1 MTTTHEQALND
12 ALLEIKTLRVRLT
25 FLENERDY
33 FSKEVN
39 RLSDELSTSN
49 EMLAA
54 AVNEVSRMDMIHHR
68 NDAALREIKFQ
79 AMRAA

>member
-25 FLENERDY
+25 FLERERDS
-33 FSKEVN
+33 FSAEVN
-39 RLSDELSTSN
+39 RLSIELRSSN
-49 EMLAA
+49 EMLSAA
-54 AVNEVSRMDMIHHR
+54 INEAARMDMIHHR
-68 NDAALREIKFQ
+68 NDDALRAIKFQ